1 MPDLPD
7 IQGMLVRFPGSCE
20 AGTRIRATQSDL
32 RLAYNRFTLKPIPHR
47 LLLCA
52 SLALWLSWGHAAALD
67 LPERPG
73 AFWLQFDTLPEQA
86 QPTVERADA
95 IRFDSLAALTEH
107 ALRERAESRAA
118 WLGIQAEAARLDAAT
133 AANWPTLTGLINF
146 TRSRALSSSGSPV
159 PTLHRYG
166 PSLSLA
172 YVLFDFGASA
182 ASIDAQ
188 RYQLI
193 ASLLNS
199 NRTLQ
204 NTIAE
209 VETAYFAVLAARAL
223 VAAQAQ
229 QETALRTSLD
239 AVEVRLRGGLA
250 ARADQLR
257 ARAASSE
264 TTLARQAAERDLAKA
279 EAVLKQAAGIAQ
291 TQTLV
296 LDWEVAPPAALD
308 AATLLADLL
317 AEAERQRP
325 DLRALQA
332 AAASARFEAER
343 ARAARWPNLSLAA
356 NTGRTFFL
364 EDERMPSTSYSV
376 GVSLSV
382 PLFDGGRLAAQAR
395 AAERDAE
402 RRQAEA
408 DSQRSQVALTVTE
421 AYHDVRHAQTQREG
435 VAVQFDSASES
446 ARAAEAR
453 YDAGV
458 GSLLELLTAQ
468 ADLARARQA
477 QAQADSD
484 WLAAFSR
491 LNHALGRLPLVTSA
505 NPP

>member
-1 MPDLPD
+1 LK
-7 IQGMLVRFPGSCE
+7 LFPHSFLMCV
-20 AGTRIRATQSDL
+20 L
-32 RLAYNRFTLKPIPHR
+32 LAPGPFL
-47 LLLCA
+47 
-52 SLALWLSWGHAAALD
+52 GHAAALD

-73 AFWLQFDTLPEQA
+73 TFWLQLDTLPEPPQA
-86 QPTVERADA
+86 PAAQADA
-95 IRFDSLAALTEH
+95 LRFDSLAALTEH

-133 AANWPTLTGLINF
+133 AANWPTLTGQFNF
-146 TRSRALSSSGSPV
+146 TRSQALSSSGASVPV
-159 PTLHRYG
+159 RHRYG

-172 YVLFDFGASA
+172 YVLVDFGARA

-193 ASLLNS
+193 ASLLTG

-204 NTIAE
+204 DTVAA
-209 VETAYFAVLAARAL
+209 VETAYYAVLAARAQ
-223 VAAQAQ
+223 VTAQAQ

-257 ARAASSE
+257 ARAALSE
-264 TTLARQAAERDLAKA
+264 ATLACQAAERDLAKA
-279 EAVLKQAAGIAQ
+279 EAALKQAAAIEQ
-291 TQTLV
+291 TRVLM
-296 LDWEVAPPAALD
+296 LDWEVAPPAPLD

-332 AAASARFEAER
+332 AAASARAEAQR
-343 ARAARWPNLSLAA
+343 ARAARWPSLSLAA

-364 EDERMPSTSYSV
+364 EDELSPSTSYSV
-376 GVSLSV
+376 GVNVSL
-382 PLFDGGRLAAQAR
+382 PLFDGGRLAAEAR

-402 RRQAEA
+402 RLQADA
-408 DSQRSQVALTVTE
+408 DSQRSQVSLAVAE
-421 AYHDVRHAQTQREG
+421 AYHDVRHAQAQREG
-435 VAVQFDSASES
+435 VVIQFDSASES
-446 ARAAEAR
+446 AQAAEAR
-453 YDAGV
+453 YRAGV

-477 QAQADSD
+477 QAQADAD

-491 LNHALGRLPLVTSA
+491 LNHALGRLPADSFA
-505 NPP
+505 SQP